1 MLLSFLFFFFFC
13 LSFFCVWVFSKWNTR
28 ISIHFK
34 TFYSAQ
40 FFLALLTFV
49 ALLLV
54 FTFCFVSVVVDW
66 CFHMLN
72 DGTQVR
78 NLCSPIAV
86 ICATSA
92 SSWVVWQVVAS
103 TQALPSS
110 WTLPLFWLLA
120 AWQEY
125 VSHSVKWVIFVLLI
139 FRLTFATCIPIC
151 AVFLR
156 VCMCAWALFSRSPT
170 ALLSHDVFRFV
181 NAFRC
186 TQLNDPFF
194 TAPPASASWIRP
206 RIISCYCCACRCAGF
221 LLFFF
226 LTTNCLTGSPFD

>member
-1 MLLSFLFFFFFC
+1 MLTDRGNLC
-13 LSFFCVWVFSKWNTR
+13 N
-28 ISIHFK
+28 
-34 TFYSAQ
+34 
-40 FFLALLTFV
+40 
-49 ALLLV
+49 
-54 FTFCFVSVVVDW
+54 VSVVMSRLAGSG
-66 CFHMLN
+66 FN
-72 DGTQVR
+72 
-78 NLCSPIAV
+78 
-86 ICATSA
+86 TSA
-92 SSWVVWQVVAS
+92 AQQLDSAVV
-103 TQALPSS
+103 
-110 WTLPLFWLLA
+110 LA
-120 AWQEY
+120 ACCMTRIRFSFRQ
-125 VSHSVKWVIFVLLI
+125 VSNFCFIDFSPYLRDLHSF
-139 FRLTFATCIPIC
+139 C
-151 AVFLR
+151 AVSLR